1 MKRKFG
7 VSLPEDVVK
16 DIDDH
21 AAYWGL
27 DRSAMIVKIYREWAK
42 ATQPLPKKS
51 KSKTESNPALI
62 AA

>member
-16 DIDDH
+16 DIDEH

-27 DRSAMIVKIYREWAK
+27 DRSAMIVKIYREWFNVTK
-42 ATQPLPKKS
+42 PLPKKS
-51 KSKTESNPALI
+51 PKTKSDNAASI

>member
-1 MKRKFG
+1 MMKRKFG
-7 VSLPEDVVK
+7 VSLPEDVVN
-16 DIDDH
+16 DIDAH

-42 ATQPLPKKS
+42 AVQPLPKKNS
-51 KSKTESNPALI
+51 KPKAEKLAI

>member
-1 MKRKFG
+1 MMKKKFG
-7 VSLPEDVVK
+7 VSIPEDVVNE
-16 DIDDH
+16 IDEQ

-42 ATQPLPKKS
+42 ANQPLPKKTQ
-51 KSKTESNPALI
+51 KSKPALI

>member
-1 MKRKFG
+1 MKKKFG
-7 VSLPEDVVK
+7 VSIPEDVVTEL
-16 DIDDH
+16 DNY

-42 ATQPLPKKS
+42 TAQPLPKKS
-51 KSKTESNPALI
+51 KPKSDKLAL